1 MVHHACPGDVMRGR
15 MLSRVRFLCLGLLCA
30 FPPSRLSAQSSPPR
44 TQNVILV
51 TLDGVRWQDLFG
63 GMDSTIAAVDSNS
76 GIWDTLRVR
85 RRYWRSTVEERRHAL
100 MPFFWDS
107 LVAQGVLLGNRAR
120 NSPVNTR
127 NPHWFSAP
135 GYLEILT
142 GQFQPDVTS
151 NDDRRYDHLTVLQFV
166 QAKLGLNDREVAA
179 VTSWEAFHS
188 YVSSRPNLFYVNA
201 GYEAVPD
208 EVALGP
214 EFREVTRNA
223 MRTISLDES
232 SRNDGATGAVA
243 LAYLRTW
250 RPRLMYVSFGETD
263 DWAHQRRY
271 DLVLDDLH
279 ALDDW
284 FHELWTTLQ
293 GTPAYRGST
302 TLIIT
307 TDHGR
312 GRTPRDW
319 TDHGKEVPGA
329 GEIWLAVIGP
339 DTPDIGEGRDTPQ
352 AYQSDIAATL
362 LQFFGLD
369 AREFNPAAGPP
380 VPGTF
385 VSASAAR

>member
-1 MVHHACPGDVMRGR
+1 MRGKIIR
-15 MLSRVRFLCLGLLCA
+15 RAVVVLALGGLFA
-30 FPPSRLSAQSSPPR
+30 FPPSRLPATHRESFRAQTPPPR
-44 TQNVILV
+44 THNIILV

-63 GMDSTIAAVDSNS
+63 GMDSTVAAADSDS

-85 RRYWRSTVEERRHAL
+85 RRYWRSTAAERRRAL

-107 LVAQGVLLGNRAR
+107 LVPQGLLLGNRTL

-151 NDDRRYDHLTVLQFV
+151 NDDRRYAHLTVLEYV
-166 QAKLGLNDREVAA
+166 QEKLGLDHRHVAA

-188 YVSSRPNLFYVNA
+188 YLSSRPDLFFVNA
-201 GYEAVPD
+201 GYAPVPP
-208 EVALGP
+208 EVAITP
-214 EFREVTRNA
+214 AFREINRNA

-232 SRNDGATGAVA
+232 SRSDGATGAVA
-243 LAYLRTW
+243 LAYLRAW
-250 RPRLMYVSFGETD
+250 QPRMMFVSFGETD

-284 FHELWTTLQ
+284 FHDLWTTVQ
-293 GTPAYRGST
+293 GMPAYRGST
-302 TLIIT
+302 TLVIT

-319 TDHGKEVPGA
+319 TDHGEKVPGA
-329 GEIWLAVIGP
+329 GEIWLAIIGP
-339 DTPDIGEGRDTPQ
+339 DTPPAGEGRDTPQ
-352 AYQSDIAATL
+352 AYQADIAATL

-369 AREFNPAAGPP
+369 SKEFNPGAGPA
-380 VPGTF
+380 VPGTLGP
-385 VSASAAR
+385 ATPQR

>member
-1 MVHHACPGDVMRGR
+1 
-15 MLSRVRFLCLGLLCA
+15 MLDTNRARSFTVLLLGLLPA
-30 FPPSRLSAQSSPPR
+30 LPLSRLPAQSPQPR

-85 RRYWRSTVEERRHAL
+85 RRYWRPTVDERRRAL

-107 LVAQGVLLGNRAR
+107 LVPQGFLIGNRTV

-142 GQFQPDVTS
+142 GQFQPDVTT
-151 NDDRRYDHLTVLQFV
+151 NDDRRYDHATVLQFV
-166 QAKLGLNDREVAA
+166 QARLGLNDRQVAA

-201 GYEAVPD
+201 GYEEVPD

-214 EFREVTRNA
+214 EFREIDRNA

-293 GTPAYRGST
+293 GVPAYRGST

-319 TDHGKEVPGA
+319 TDHGDDVPGA

-339 DTPDIGEGRDTPQ
+339 DTPDVGEGRDTPQ
-352 AYQSDIAATL
+352 AWQADIAATL

-369 AREFNPAAGPP
+369 AKEFNPEAGPA
-380 VPGTF
+380 VPGSFAPLPT
-385 VSASAAR
+385 AQ

>member
-1 MVHHACPGDVMRGR
+1 MQGR
-15 MLSRVRFLCLGLLCA
+15 TVRRIVVLLCLGGLPAL
-30 FPPSRLSAQSSPPR
+30 PRPTGSPLGPSRLAAQAPQPR
-44 TQNVILV
+44 TRNVILV

-63 GMDSTIAAVDSNS
+63 GMDSTVAAADSNS

-85 RRYWRSTVEERRHAL
+85 RRYWRSTADERRRAL
-100 MPFFWDS
+100 MPFLWDS
-107 LVAQGVLLGNRAR
+107 LVPQGVLLGNRTL

-135 GYLEILT
+135 GYFEILT
-142 GQFQPDVTS
+142 GRFQPDVTS
-151 NDDRRYDHLTVLQFV
+151 NDDRRYDHRTVLEYV
-166 QAKLGLNDREVAA
+166 KEKLGLDDRQVAA
-179 VTSWEAFHS
+179 VTSWEALGS
-188 YVSSRPNLFYVNA
+188 YVSRRAGLFYVNA

-214 EFREVTRNA
+214 AFHEASRNA

-232 SRNDGATGAVA
+232 SRNDGATGAIA
-243 LAYLRTW
+243 LAYLLTW
-250 RPRLMYVSFGETD
+250 RPRLLYVSFGETD

-284 FHELWTTLQ
+284 FHELWTTVQ
-293 GTPAYRGST
+293 SVPAYRGRT

-319 TDHGKEVPGA
+319 TDHGDKVPGA

-339 DTPDIGEGRDTPQ
+339 DTPPAGEGRDTPQ
-352 AYQSDIAATL
+352 AYQADIAATL
-362 LQFFGLD
+362 LQFFGLT
-369 AREFNPAAGPP
+369 AGEFNPDAGPA

-385 VSASAAR
+385 GPATARQ

>member
-1 MVHHACPGDVMRGR
+1 MRGR
-15 MLSRVRFLCLGLLCA
+15 AVLRAVAVCSLGTFPAFLASHLPA
-30 FPPSRLSAQSSPPR
+30 PR
-44 TQNVILV
+44 THNVILV

-63 GMDSTIAAVDSNS
+63 GMDSTIAAIDSNS

-85 RRYWRSTVEERRHAL
+85 RRYWRPTVEERRHAL

-107 LVAQGVLLGNRAR
+107 LVPHGILLGNRTG

-142 GQFQPDVTS
+142 GQFQPDVTT
-151 NDDRRYDHLTVLQFV
+151 NDDRRYDHVTVLQYI
-166 QAKLGLNDREVAA
+166 QSKLGLNDRQVAA
-179 VTSWEAFHS
+179 VTSWENFHS

-201 GYEAVPD
+201 GYEEVPD
-208 EVALGP
+208 EVAVGP
-214 EFREVTRNA
+214 EFREINRNA

-250 RPRLMYVSFGETD
+250 RPRMLYVSFGETD
-263 DWAHQRRY
+263 DWAHERRY

-293 GTPAYRGST
+293 GIPAYRGST
-302 TLIIT
+302 TIIIT

-319 TDHGKEVPGA
+319 TDHGDDVAGA
-329 GEIWLAVIGP
+329 GEIWMAVIGP
-339 DTPDIGEGRDTPQ
+339 DTPDVGEARDTPQ
-352 AYQSDIAATL
+352 AWQADIAATL

-369 AREFNPAAGPP
+369 PREFNPEAGPA
-380 VPGTF
+380 VAGTYL
-385 VSASAAR
+385 AAKAPK

>member
-1 MVHHACPGDVMRGR
+1 MQGR
-15 MLSRVRFLCLGLLCA
+15 TLGRVGVICLGLLSALPA
-30 FPPSRLSAQSSPPR
+30 FRLSAQTSAPR

-63 GMDSTIAAVDSNS
+63 GMDSAIAAVDSNS

-85 RRYWRSTVEERRHAL
+85 RRYWRSTADARRRAV

-107 LVAQGVLLGNRAR
+107 LVPRGLLIGNRTL

-127 NPHWFSAP
+127 NSHWFSAP

-151 NDDRRYDHLTVLQFV
+151 NDDRRYDHATVLQFV
-166 QAKLGLNDREVAA
+166 QAKLGLNDRQVAA
-179 VTSWEAFHS
+179 VTSWEALHS
-188 YVSSRPNLFYVNA
+188 YVSSRPDLFYVNA
-201 GYEAVPD
+201 GDEGVPD

-214 EFREVTRNA
+214 EFREITRNA

-232 SRNDGATGAVA
+232 SRNDGATGAIA

-293 GTPAYRGST
+293 GTPAYRDST
-302 TLIIT
+302 TVIIT

-319 TDHGKEVPGA
+319 TDHGADVPGA

-339 DTPDIGEGRDTPQ
+339 DTPDAGEGRDTPQ
-352 AYQSDIAATL
+352 AYQADIAATL

-369 AREFNPAAGPP
+369 PKEFNPDAGPA

-385 VSASAAR
+385 AIPTAAR